1 MIISLNLKCIL
12 AIDLN
17 VDMKLRIIVLSIAGL
32 AIVGKKD
39 AVKGIILIFF
49 FIIKHNKLHHLYK
62 SILFT

>member
-39 AVKGIILIFF
+39 AVKGRTFIFLNEDF
-49 FIIKHNKLHHLYK
+49 PYV
-62 SILFT
+62 T